1 VNYQPPNTLDKPTLD
16 EEAFQQLLAAAFTLQ
31 EEQHFL
37 RNKHSETASIL
48 ASPVH
53 VVVDRI
59 SNPSPPSP
67 LQTLYAIEPLKPPRT
82 IVQSVPK
89 PLTLSDDAILRPA
102 LTAVV
107 EHRALTPPQAPSLKV
122 PSANVARAAKPAA
135 VARPEKRG
143 IAIPKNTSR
152 RRVWRRP
159 GFQSNALFWR
169 IARVIAIA
177 AIGVLLLSA
186 AVNRLSPL
194 PSGLAETPDA
204 VQQQV
209 PFDGQPQN
217 VTSPQPSAT
226 VPRAIPVGT
235 SPASE
240 AAPTPRSSGLD
251 GSATTAASPK
261 TTTSNRRPI
270 HVSEA
275 DVVAPDT
282 VIRYD
287 DTRSPSHAPVRN
299 SP

>member
-1 VNYQPPNTLDKPTLD
+1 
-16 EEAFQQLLAAAFTLQ
+16 
-31 EEQHFL
+31 
-37 RNKHSETASIL
+37 
-48 ASPVH
+48 
-53 VVVDRI
+53 
-59 SNPSPPSP
+59 
-67 LQTLYAIEPLKPPRT
+67 
-82 IVQSVPK
+82 
-89 PLTLSDDAILRPA
+89 

-209 PFDGQPQN
+209 PFEGQPQN

-251 GSATTAASPK
+251 GAATTAASPK
-261 TTTSNRRPI
+261 T
-270 HVSEA
+270 
-275 DVVAPDT
+275 
-282 VIRYD
+282 
-287 DTRSPSHAPVRN
+287 
-299 SP
+299 